1 MNVVAVEV
9 TRCGVT
15 HGAALKAKAETSSAN
30 LPGQRLDRNDG
41 GLDAPRL
48 DPAALQLLEKYH
60 ERILLIRCQAIHWRS
75 SSSSLTG

>member
-1 MNVVAVEV
+1 MNVVAVEA

-30 LPGQRLDRNDG
+30 LPGQRL
-41 GLDAPRL
+41 AETTVVSMPRL

-60 ERILLIRCQAIHWRS
+60 ERILLIDVRRS
-75 SSSSLTG
+75 TGVPVLRR